1 MESDRLE
8 SLQGSKMESDR
19 PESLQGS
26 KMESARLE
34 SLQGSKMESDRP
46 ESLQGSKMESARL
59 ESLQGSKMESD
70 RLESL
75 QGSKME
81 SARLESLQGSK
92 MESARPESLQGSK
105 MESARPESVQGSKME
120 SARPESLRG
129 ASSLNWGSDEV
140 HELECGPCGTGGIS
154 RKGVFFCH
162 TCREY
167 LCKACK
173 GHHENLKI
181 TKKHTIVSCELLC
194 GPCISK
200 NVKREPSHYCEE
212 CSEYLCDTC
221 KDVHGALK
229 MSRNHTVLSGAK
241 MPKHFNITDTD
252 IRHGNIMWL
261 DKRIRSISK
270 VNIRIPDDSTVLCI
284 WGCCV
289 MSDGQVVLCDWINYQ
304 IKLLDS
310 SYKLIGN
317 LKLPAR
323 PVDISVLNDTEV
335 IITLP
340 HERQLLI
347 VSVTSQLRIIR
358 TIQLDKPC
366 LGVDVSGGE
375 IYITCEESEQGEIR
389 ILDMSCNERRRISL
403 SREMGTCMVKT
414 PWYIAVSAFSGKIF
428 IADVKTEIL
437 TCLTSDGQLL
447 YQYKEQM
454 LGYPVGILVD
464 SADNVLLCYRQ
475 SHTIVVITPDGR
487 KHGTLLSHK
496 DGIKYPR
503 SLAYRARDNTV
514 MVGCDDADQLAC
526 IQLK

>member
-1 MESDRLE
+1 MDHPDLIVYCFKGFIKLDIFSFFFSDFDSEMESDRLE

-34 SLQGSKMESDRP
+34 T
-46 ESLQGSKMESARL
+46 LQGSKMESARP
-59 ESLQGSKMESD
+59 
-70 RLESL
+70 
-75 QGSKME
+75 
-81 SARLESLQGSK
+81 ESLQGSK

-105 MESARPESVQGSKME
+105 MESARPES
-120 SARPESLRG
+120 LCG
-129 ASSLNWGSDEV
+129 ASSLNWGFDEV

-181 TKKHTIVSCELLC
+181 TKNHTIVSCELLC

-221 KDVHGALK
+221 KDVHGSLK

-241 MPKHFNITDTD
+241 MPKHFNTTDTD

-270 VNIRIPDDSTVLCI
+270 VNITLPDDSCVPWI
-284 WGCCV
+284 SGCCV
-289 MSDGQVVLCDWINYQ
+289 MSDGQAVLCDYHNYQ

-317 LKLPAR
+317 LKLHAQPA
-323 PVDISVLNDTEV
+323 DISVLNDTEV
-335 IITLP
+335 IITFP
-340 HERQLLI
+340 EEEQLLI
-347 VSVTSQLRIIR
+347 VAVTSQLRIIR
-358 TIQLDKPC
+358 TIQLDKVC
-366 LGVDVSGGE
+366 CCVDVSGGE
-375 IYITCEESEQGEIR
+375 IYITCGDSEQGEIR
-389 ILDMSCNERRRISL
+389 ILDMSCNERRRIRL
-403 SREMGTCMVKT
+403 SRVMGTYMVET
-414 PWYIAVSAFSGKIF
+414 PLSIAVSAFSGKIF
-428 IADVKTEIL
+428 IADLETETL
-437 TCLTSDGQLL
+437 TCLTSDGQLV
-447 YQYKEQM
+447 YQYKDEES
-454 LGYPVGILVD
+454 GWPGGILVD
-464 SADNVLLCYRQ
+464 SAGNVLLCYYD

-496 DGIKYPR
+496 DGIKDPY

-514 MVGCDDADQLAC
+514 IVGCVSDQLAC
-526 IQLK
+526 IQLT

>member
-1 MESDRLE
+1 
-8 SLQGSKMESDR
+8 
-19 PESLQGS
+19 
-26 KMESARLE
+26 MESAR
-34 SLQGSKMESDRP
+34 P
-46 ESLQGSKMESARL
+46 
-59 ESLQGSKMESD
+59 
-70 RLESL
+70 
-75 QGSKME
+75 
-81 SARLESLQGSK
+81 ESLQGSK

-105 MESARPESVQGSKME
+105 MESARPESLQGSKTESARMESLQGSKME
-120 SARPESLRG
+120 SARPESLQGSKMESDRPESLQG
-129 ASSLNWGSDEV
+129 ASSLNWGADEV
-140 HELECGPCGTGGIS
+140 HELECGPCGTEGIS

-200 NVKREPSHYCEE
+200 IVKREPSHYCEE

-229 MSRNHTVLSGAK
+229 VSRSHTVLSGAK

-270 VNIRIPDDSTVLCI
+270 VNIRIPDDSEVPCI
-284 WGCCV
+284 DGCCC
-289 MSDGQVVLCDWINYQ
+289 MSDGQVVLCDLDNYQ

-323 PVDISVLNDTEV
+323 PFDISVLNDTDV

-340 HERQLLI
+340 DEGQLLI

-358 TIQLDKPC
+358 TIQLDKAC
-366 LGVDVSGGE
+366 CCVDVSGGE
-375 IYITCEESEQGEIR
+375 IYITCGEESEQGEIR

-403 SREMGTCMVKT
+403 SRVMATYMIKT
-414 PWYIAVSAFSGKIF
+414 PLYIAVSAFSGKIF
-428 IADVKTEIL
+428 ITDVETHTL
-437 TCLTSDGQLL
+437 TCLTSDGQLV
-447 YQYKEQM
+447 YQYEDEEVRF
-454 LGYPVGILVD
+454 PRGILVD
-464 SADNVLLCYRQ
+464 SADNVLLCY
-475 SHTIVVITPDGR
+475 SWSYAIVVITPDGR
-487 KHGTLLSHK
+487 KHDTLLSHK
-496 DGIKYPR
+496 DGIEYPY

-514 MVGCDDADQLAC
+514 IVGCDHTDQLAC
-526 IQLK
+526 IQLT

>member
-1 MESDRLE
+1 MDHPDLIVYCFKGFIKLDIYSFFSSAFD
-8 SLQGSKMESDR
+8 SKMESDR

-34 SLQGSKMESDRP
+34 SLQGSKM
-46 ESLQGSKMESARL
+46 KSARP
-59 ESLQGSKMESD
+59 
-70 RLESL
+70 
-75 QGSKME
+75 
-81 SARLESLQGSK
+81 ESLQGSK

-105 MESARPESVQGSKME
+105 MESD
-120 SARPESLRG
+120 RPESLQG

-181 TKKHTIVSCELLC
+181 TKNHTIVSCELLC

-200 NVKREPSHYCEE
+200 NLKREPSHYCEE

-221 KDVHGALK
+221 KDVHGSLK

-241 MPKHFNITDTD
+241 MPKHLNITDTD

-270 VNIRIPDDSTVLCI
+270 VNIRIPDDSTVPCI
-284 WGCCV
+284 YGCCV
-289 MSDGQVVLCDWINYQ
+289 MSDGQAVLCDYYNYQ

-317 LKLPAR
+317 LKLHAR
-323 PVDISVLNDTEV
+323 PWDISVLNDTEV

-340 HERQLLI
+340 RQRQLLI

-358 TIQLDKPC
+358 TIQLDKAC
-366 LGVDVSGGE
+366 WGVDVSGGE
-375 IYITCEESEQGEIR
+375 IYITCWESGQGEIR

-403 SREMGTCMVKT
+403 SRVMGTCVVKT
-414 PWYIAVSAFSGKIF
+414 PRYIAVSAFSGKIF
-428 IADVKTEIL
+428 ITDLETETL
-437 TCLTSDGQLL
+437 TCLTSDGQLV
-447 YQYKEQM
+447 YQYEEE
-454 LGYPVGILVD
+454 LDGTRGILVD
-464 SADNVLLCYRQ
+464 SADNVLLCCGW
-475 SHTIVVITPDGR
+475 SNTIVVITPDGR
-487 KHGTLLSHK
+487 KHGTLLSDK
-496 DGIKYPR
+496 DGIEYPC
-503 SLAYRARDNTV
+503 SLAYRERDNTV
-514 MVGCDDADQLAC
+514 IVGCNKTDQLAC
-526 IQLK
+526 IQLA

>member
-1 MESDRLE
+1 MAAEARP
-8 SLQGSKMESDR
+8 SLHMSKMPHCWKSHALAYMVLLTIPLVLERLTLDIYFLFFSSDF
-19 PESLQGS
+19 
-26 KMESARLE
+26 
-34 SLQGSKMESDRP
+34 D
-46 ESLQGSKMESARL
+46 
-59 ESLQGSKMESD
+59 SKMESD
-70 RLESL
+70 RL
-75 QGSKME
+75 
-81 SARLESLQGSK
+81 
-92 MESARPESLQGSK
+92 
-105 MESARPESVQGSKME
+105 
-120 SARPESLRG
+120 ESLRG

-140 HELECGPCGTGGIS
+140 HGLECGPCGTGGIS

-181 TKKHTIVSCELLC
+181 TKNHTIVSCELLC

-200 NVKREPSHYCEE
+200 NLKREPSHYCEE

-229 MSRNHTVLSGAK
+229 VSRSHTVLSGAK

-252 IRHGNIMWL
+252 IRHGSIMWQ

-270 VNIRIPDDSTVLCI
+270 VNIRIPDDSEVPCI
-284 WGCCV
+284 DGCCC
-289 MSDGQVVLCDWINYQ
+289 MSDGQVVLCDWNNYQ

-323 PVDISVLNDTEV
+323 PADISVLNDTDV

-340 HERQLLI
+340 HKRQLLI
-347 VSVTSQLRIIR
+347 VAVTSQLRIIR
-358 TIQLDKPC
+358 IIQLDKKC
-366 LGVDVSGGE
+366 WGVDVSGGE
-375 IYITCEESEQGEIR
+375 IYITCWDESEQGEIR

-403 SREMGTCMVKT
+403 SRVMATNMLKK
-414 PWYIAVSAFSGKIF
+414 PRYIAVSAFSGKIF
-428 IADVKTEIL
+428 ITHLETLTL
-437 TCLTSDGQLL
+437 TCLTSDGQLV
-447 YQYKEQM
+447 YQYNAQR
-454 LGYPVGILVD
+454 LGCSVGILVD
-464 SADNVLLCYRQ
+464 SADNVLLCYSD

-487 KHGTLLSHK
+487 KHGTLLSGK
-496 DGIKYPR
+496 DGIEYPC

-514 MVGCDDADQLAC
+514 IVGCHTDQLAC
-526 IQLK
+526 IQLT

>member
-1 MESDRLE
+1 MESD
-8 SLQGSKMESDR
+8 
-19 PESLQGS
+19 
-26 KMESARLE
+26 
-34 SLQGSKMESDRP
+34 
-46 ESLQGSKMESARL
+46 
-59 ESLQGSKMESD
+59 
-70 RLESL
+70 
-75 QGSKME
+75 
-81 SARLESLQGSK
+81 
-92 MESARPESLQGSK
+92 
-105 MESARPESVQGSKME
+105 
-120 SARPESLRG
+120 RPESLRG

-140 HELECGPCGTGGIS
+140 HGLECGPCGTGGIS

-181 TKKHTIVSCELLC
+181 TKNHTIVSCELLC

-200 NVKREPSHYCEE
+200 NLKREPSHYCEE

-229 MSRNHTVLSGAK
+229 VSRSHTVLSGAK

-270 VNIRIPDDSTVLCI
+270 VNIRIPDDSEVPCI
-284 WGCCV
+284 DGCCC
-289 MSDGQVVLCDWINYQ
+289 MSDGQVVLCDYYNDQ

-317 LKLPAR
+317 LKLPAQ
-323 PVDISVLNDTEV
+323 PADISVLNDTDV

-340 HERQLLI
+340 HKRQLLI
-347 VSVTSQLRIIR
+347 VAVTSQLRIIR
-358 TIQLDKPC
+358 TIQLDKVC
-366 LGVDVSGGE
+366 CCVDVSRGE
-375 IYITCEESEQGEIR
+375 IYIACADSEQGEIR

-403 SREMGTCMVKT
+403 SRVMATYMLQK
-414 PWYIAVSAFSGKIF
+414 PRYIAVSAFSGKIF
-428 IADVKTEIL
+428 IIDLETETL
-437 TCLTSDGQLL
+437 TCLTSDGQLV
-447 YQYKEQM
+447 YQYKEQR

-464 SADNVLLCYRQ
+464 SADNVLLCYYD

-487 KHGTLLSHK
+487 KHGTLLSDK
-496 DGIKYPR
+496 DGIEYPW
-503 SLAYRARDNTV
+503 SLAYRTRDNTV
-514 MVGCDDADQLAC
+514 IVGGGSTQLAC
-526 IQLK
+526 IVLT